1 MNKEEAIKVL
11 DGVIPSPDNKMVDAA
26 HLNIALAWQTLKPEL
41 EKRSDGPNP
50 TNYDVIQKLSAPKF
64 AALITSFDC
73 TPTGAYCN
81 ICAYAG
87 NCKSNAKCING
98 VIKWLKSE
106 YNAKELVWESLK

>member
-26 HLNIALAWQTLKPEL
+26 HLNIALAWQTLKL
-41 EKRSDGPNP
+41 EFEKTLGRSEA

-73 TPTGAYCN
+73 TPGAYCD

-87 NCKSNAKCING
+87 NCKPNAKCING

>member
-73 TPTGAYCN
+73 TPRRILQYLRLRR
-81 ICAYAG
+81 
-87 NCKSNAKCING
+87 KLQ
-98 VIKWLKSE
+98 IKRKVHQRR
-106 YNAKELVWESLK
+106 N